1 MTRDPWHRRTTGNRH
16 LTLALRAVALALLLL
31 YVSLLV
37 GARFT

>member
-1 MTRDPWHRRTTGNRH
+1 MTNDPWRRRTTRNLN
-16 LTLALRAVALALLLL
+16 LTSMLRAVAVVLLLL

>member
-1 MTRDPWHRRTTGNRH
+1 MTTNPWRRTATTNRN
-16 LTLALRAVALALLLL
+16 LILVLRGVAGALLLL

>member
-1 MTRDPWHRRTTGNRH
+1 MTKDPWHRSMTRDRKV
-16 LTLALRAVALALLLL
+16 TLVLRGVALALLLL

>member
-1 MTRDPWHRRTTGNRH
+1 MARDRKV
-16 LTLALRAVALALLLL
+16 TLVLRGVALALLLL

>member
-1 MTRDPWHRRTTGNRH
+1 MTKDPWQRNTTRNRKV
-16 LTLALRAVALALLLL
+16 TLVLRGVALALLLL

>member
-1 MTRDPWHRRTTGNRH
+1 MTKDPWHRRTTGNRK
-16 LTLALRAVALALLLL
+16 LTLVLRGVALALLLL

>member
-1 MTRDPWHRRTTGNRH
+1 MTKGPRRRRTTGNMNP
-16 LTLALRAVALALLLL
+16 TLVLRGVAVILLLL

>member
-1 MTRDPWHRRTTGNRH
+1 MSTSPWRRKPTTNRN
-16 LTLALRAVALALLLL
+16 LTLVLRGVAVALLLL

>member
-1 MTRDPWHRRTTGNRH
+1 MTKDPRRHRTTGDMN
-16 LTLALRAVALALLLL
+16 LTSVLRGVAVILLLL

>member
-1 MTRDPWHRRTTGNRH
+1 MTNDPWRSKAIMNRN
-16 LTLALRAVALALLLL
+16 LTFVLRGVAVTLLLL

>member
-1 MTRDPWHRRTTGNRH
+1 MTKDPWRRKATTNGK
-16 LTLALRAVALALLLL
+16 LTLVLRGVAVALLLL

>member
-1 MTRDPWHRRTTGNRH
+1 MTKDPWRRKATMNRN
-16 LTLALRAVALALLLL
+16 LTLALRGVAVALLLL

>member
-1 MTRDPWHRRTTGNRH
+1 MTKDPWHRKATTDRN
-16 LTLALRAVALALLLL
+16 LILVLRGVAIALLVL